1 MTLLVSPTFVNTNE
15 TVRAELT
22 HDAEC
27 ILMHLALFN
36 PPTRDAYIEEQRI
49 VLRSKAPGGARNTVT
64 FDLEMAPF
72 MLEEEELAEFALFAV
87 SRNRASPAD
96 TVIRVDA
103 RTDLEHFENF
113 KKQARACKYL
123 TIKSIEDLA

>member
-1 MTLLVSPTFVNTNE
+1 MTLLVSPTFANLNE
-15 TVRAELT
+15 AVRAELA

-27 ILMHLALFN
+27 ILQHLMLFN
-36 PPTRDAYIEEQRI
+36 PPTRDAYVEEQRV
-49 VLRSKAPGGARNTVT
+49 VLRSKAPGTRNEVT

-96 TVIRVDA
+96 TVVRVDA

-123 TIKSIEDLA
+123 TIKAIEDLH